1 LLNFV
6 KPIFQIRTVVFDKTG
21 TITEGKPRVVKIF
34 TTLPQQQL
42 SLKNL
47 CAIAG
52 TAESNS
58 EHPIGNAIVLFA
70 KEV

>member
-1 LLNFV
+1 M
-6 KPIFQIRTVVFDKTG
+6 FDKTG
-21 TITEGKPRVVKIF
+21 TITEGKPRVVKVF

-42 SLKNL
+42 ALKNL

-58 EHPIGNAIVLFA
+58 EHPIGNAIVSFA
-70 KEV
+70 KEVLEL